1 MERERTDCTGLRG
14 LGGGILATRPT
25 SAPATPGRP
34 DTRPDPSAAPDGP
47 SAARCVSIL
56 AETAAPI
63 LARAPVAVAR
73 AVSGVH
79 GLLGIAPW
87 RQSRHP
93 EPWAAWREA
102 AAVLA
107 RELPEG
113 THAERAQRRAVW
125 AALEAADAAWEA
137 GR

>member
-1 MERERTDCTGLRG
+1 MASRTNCTDLRG
-14 LGGGILATRPT
+14 IGGGILATRLT
-25 SAPATPGRP
+25 SAPAAPGRP
-34 DTRPDPSAAPDGP
+34 DPAAAPSAAPDGP
-47 SAARCVSIL
+47 SPARCM
-56 AETAAPI
+56 AETAAPL

-73 AVSGVH
+73 AVRGVM
-79 GLLGIAPW
+79 GLLGVAPW
-87 RQSRHP
+87 SQSRHP
-93 EPWAAWREA
+93 EPWPAWRAA

-113 THAERAQRRAVW
+113 TRVERAHRRAVW